1 MIRTKWLNVIVFALI
16 LAYQIAFLALPV
28 FSDVKNPVSFADGMT
43 LLSSIGIIL
52 AMFSFS
58 LAIRRAKQ
66 TKEAPEL
73 PKIKDPV
80 VITPEQPAA
89 PEESKATA
97 DETGENECEHTSAE
111 ETGTEPEEHEETQLT
126 DEIPAQ
132 EINEK
137 GENTQL

>member
-1 MIRTKWLNVIVFALI
+1 
-16 LAYQIAFLALPV
+16 
-28 FSDVKNPVSFADGMT
+28 MT

-52 AMFSFS
+52 AMFCFS
-58 LAIRRAKQ
+58 LAVRRARPP
-66 TKEAPEL
+66 KENPDL